1 MSSCSAT
8 DDAGVA
14 REPHARKTVAHR
26 LEAMAGNNL
35 ILAGDI
41 GGTKTHLALF
51 SLQGEKLQAEI
62 KKTFPSKQ
70 YPGLEPVIEE
80 FIADQQVSISRACFG
95 IAGPVVDGQVKTP
108 NLPWVVDSGNIAQ
121 RFKLDSVALLNDLEA
136 AAYGI
141 FTLEPQELFTLNEGV
156 SGQRGNKVLIAAGTG
171 LGEATLYDD
180 GRDYHPSASEGG
192 HADFAPR
199 NETEIDLLRYLIKK
213 FGRVSY
219 ERVVS
224 GPGLANIYEFLRDGG
239 RMEEPAWLKE
249 KIAAAEDIS
258 AAIAQEALAGS
269 SAICVKALDLF
280 VSVYGAEAGNLA
292 LRGKATGGVYIGGG
306 IAPKIVDKLKDGT
319 FMRAFVDK
327 GRYREFLSGMPVRVI
342 LNDQAALQG
351 AAFYSKVKR
360 LATILSKE
368 ATCES
373 LSSKSALL
381 RLL

>member
-1 MSSCSAT
+1 M
-8 DDAGVA
+8 A
-14 REPHARKTVAHR
+14 RD
-26 LEAMAGNNL
+26 NL

-108 NLPWVVDSGNIAQ
+108 NLPWVVDSINIAQ

-180 GRDYHPSASEGG
+180 GRDHHPSASEGG
-192 HADFAPR
+192 HGDFAPTD
-199 NETEIDLLRYLIKK
+199 ETQIDLLRYLIKK
-213 FGRVSY
+213 CGHVSY

-224 GPGLANIYEFLRDGG
+224 GPGIANIYGFLRDTG
-239 RMEEPAWLKE
+239 RLEEPDWLKE
-249 KIAAAEDIS
+249 KISASEDASVVIS
-258 AAIAQEALAGS
+258 QEGLAGN
-269 SAICVKALDLF
+269 SAICVQALNLF

-306 IAPKIVDKLKDGT
+306 IAPKILAKLEDGT
-319 FMRAFVDK
+319 FMRAFLDK
-327 GRYREFLSGMPVRVI
+327 GRYRELLSDMPVQVI

-351 AAFYSKVKR
+351 AAYF
-360 LATILSKE
+360 A
-368 ATCES
+368 
-373 LSSKSALL
+373 KSIG
-381 RLL
+381 

>member
-1 MSSCSAT
+1 M
-8 DDAGVA
+8 A
-14 REPHARKTVAHR
+14 R
-26 LEAMAGNNL
+26 NNL

-51 SLQGEKLQAEI
+51 TLQGEKLQAEI

-108 NLPWVVDSGNIAQ
+108 NLPWVVDSINIAQ

-180 GRDYHPSASEGG
+180 GRDHHPSASEGG
-192 HADFAPR
+192 HGDFAPTD
-199 NETEIDLLRYLIKK
+199 ETQIDLLRYLIKK
-213 FGRVSY
+213 CGHVSY

-224 GPGLANIYEFLRDGG
+224 GPGIGNIYGFLRDTG
-239 RMEEPAWLKE
+239 RLEEPDWLKE
-249 KIAAAEDIS
+249 KISASEDASAVIS
-258 AAIAQEALAGS
+258 QEGLAGN
-269 SAICVKALDLF
+269 SAICVQALNLF

-306 IAPKIVDKLKDGT
+306 IAPKILAKLEDGT
-319 FMRAFVDK
+319 FMRAFLHK
-327 GRYREFLSGMPVRVI
+327 GRYLELLSGMPVRVI

-351 AAFYSKVKR
+351 AAFYAVR
-360 LATILSKE
+360 LQS
-368 ATCES
+368 
-373 LSSKSALL
+373 
-381 RLL
+381 

>member
-1 MSSCSAT
+1 M
-8 DDAGVA
+8 A
-14 REPHARKTVAHR
+14 R
-26 LEAMAGNNL
+26 NNL

-62 KKTFPSKQ
+62 KKTFPSKR

-108 NLPWVVDSGNIAQ
+108 NLPWVVDSINIAQ

-180 GRDYHPSASEGG
+180 GRDHHPSASEGG
-192 HADFAPR
+192 HGDFAPTD
-199 NETEIDLLRYLIKK
+199 ETQIDLLRYLIKK
-213 FGRVSY
+213 CGHVSY

-224 GPGLANIYEFLRDGG
+224 GPGIGNIYGFLRDTG
-239 RMEEPAWLKE
+239 RLEEPDWLKE
-249 KIAAAEDIS
+249 KISASEDASAVIS
-258 AAIAQEALAGS
+258 QEGLAGN
-269 SAICVKALDLF
+269 SAICVQALNLF

-306 IAPKIVDKLKDGT
+306 IAPKILAKLEDGT
-319 FMRAFVDK
+319 FMRAFLHK
-327 GRYREFLSGMPVRVI
+327 GRYLELLSGMPVRVI

-351 AAFYSKVKR
+351 AAFYAVR
-360 LATILSKE
+360 LQS
-368 ATCES
+368 
-373 LSSKSALL
+373 
-381 RLL
+381 